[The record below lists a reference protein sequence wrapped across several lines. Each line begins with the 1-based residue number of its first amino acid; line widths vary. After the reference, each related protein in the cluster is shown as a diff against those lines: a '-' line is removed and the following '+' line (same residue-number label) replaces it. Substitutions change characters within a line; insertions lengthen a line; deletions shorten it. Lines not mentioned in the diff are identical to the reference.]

1 MRWWKREII
10 EVQAYVP
17 GYDRNLKSFQNPC
30 ATIITLEM
38 ESLHSEMQVQMRF
51 RGSDTIKSGKV
62 GISQVVSKLH
72 SKFAFT
78 QHGVEAETAFSST
91 EQGFDQRGY
100 RNHSGRV
107 TELQNGEKTRWPL
120 VKTRTQQSIFSG
132 ITSRGSKIFLKRR
145 LHGIREQ
152 VAKWVSSSHS

>member
-1 MRWWKREII
+1 M
-10 EVQAYVP
+10 
-17 GYDRNLKSFQNPC
+17 KSFQNRC
-30 ATIITLEM
+30 ATIITPEM
-38 ESLHSEMQVQMRF
+38 ASSHPTTQVQMRF

-62 GISQVVSKLH
+62 GVVFHRLFLEHARGSH
-72 SKFAFT
+72 FT
-78 QHGVEAETAFSST
+78 QHRAEAETAFSST

-120 VKTRTQQSIFSG
+120 VKMRTQQSIFSG
-132 ITSRGSKIFLKRR
+132 ITSRGSKIFFKRR